1 MLNTLSLKQE
11 IYRKSIHLSSLW
23 MVAYIYFMDIIAVN
37 YTFFCLSLILLSY
50 ELGRRYIPFI
60 KTLNKQI
67 LGSILRDSEHNKNFT
82 GAFYVVLSIF
92 LASLLFDKQT
102 LMISVSI
109 MLISDGLAALIGK
122 KWGRIKFMDKSLEG
136 SLAFFISS
144 FLITYLGTLN
154 IITAIIV
161 ALITTLTEL
170 FSKRLRLDDNLT
182 ITLIAGFI
190 LKIA

>member
-23 MVAYIYFMDIIAVN
+23 MVAYIYFMDIIAIN

-109 MLISDGLAALIGK
+109 MLISDSLAALIGK

>member
-1 MLNTLSLKQE
+1 
-11 IYRKSIHLSSLW
+11 
-23 MVAYIYFMDIIAVN
+23 MDIIAIN

-109 MLISDGLAALIGK
+109 MLISDSLAALIGK

>member
-23 MVAYIYFMDIIAVN
+23 MVAYIYFMDIIAIN

-109 MLISDGLAALIGK
+109 MLVSDSLAALIGK